1 MDGMEELERRIE
13 KAVDRIG
20 SALDGLYSAADVSA
34 MREEL
39 ATARDTNAELEA
51 RVRSQNE
58 KIGELESRIQ
68 ELTVAGKGA
77 NDELE
82 KLKASIDPLR
92 TEADR
97 ADEAQELNRSMKS
110 ELDELH
116 SVREADRAELDGIL
130 GELKK
135 LLEAKASA

>member
-1 MDGMEELERRIE
+1 MPNWKPG
-13 KAVDRIG
+13 VQ
-20 SALDGLYSAADVSA
+20 
-34 MREEL
+34 
-39 ATARDTNAELEA
+39 
-51 RVRSQNE
+51 SQNE

-110 ELDELH
+110 ELDQLH